1 MATKKKRKL
10 LLSMLGLLSG
20 ASIHKVLIILG
31 IMGFSEIALFF
42 YCAQKSAEKLLE
54 NALYNRQIY
63 PIFFLALGLVFFL
76 LMHTEGMMGEKGGA
90 TMRRLRLSGIQIF
103 LIEACY
109 NLVCILLVFA
119 VQIWILIL
127 ALKII
132 SGNSPEEFFLAFYRI
147 EFLHSLLPLAEGG
160 KWIKNLLLVLSLS
173 VGAASGFGERES
185 ILSTVIFP
193 LILIWFVNPI
203 GWEFGDLACSAL
215 AVIGILSGG
224 MRIQQLKDMGNK

>member
-1 MATKKKRKL
+1 MKKKRKL
-10 LLSMLGLLSG
+10 VLSILGLLSG
-20 ASIHKVLIILG
+20 ASIYKVFTVLAV
-31 IMGFSEIALFF
+31 MGFSEIALFF
-42 YCAQKSAEKLLE
+42 YCAQKDTERLLE

-76 LMHTEGMMGEKGGA
+76 LMRTEGMMGEKGGA

-103 LIEACY
+103 LVETCY

-119 VQIWILIL
+119 VQIWILIV

-132 SGNSPEEFFLAFYRI
+132 SGGSSEEFFLAFYRV
-147 EFLHSLLPLAEGG
+147 EFLHSLLPLAEGR
-160 KWIKNLLLVLSLS
+160 KWIKNLLLVLAFS

-185 ILSTVIFP
+185 ILFTVIFP
-193 LILIWFVNPI
+193 LTLVWFINPI

-215 AVIGILSGG
+215 CVIGIASGG
-224 MRIQQLKDMGNK
+224 MRIWHLRDMRDK

>member
-10 LLSMLGLLSG
+10 IFSVLGLISR
-20 ASIHKVLIILG
+20 ASIHKVFIILAV
-31 IMGFSEIALFF
+31 MGFSEIALFF
-42 YCAQKSAEKLLE
+42 SCAQKGAEKLLE
-54 NALYNRQIY
+54 NAIYNRQIY

-76 LMHTEGMMGEKGGA
+76 LMRTEGMMGEKGGA
-90 TMRRLRLSGIQIF
+90 TMRRFRLSGIQIF

-109 NLVCILLVFA
+109 NLVCILLVFV

-132 SGNSPEEFFLAFYRI
+132 IGASPEEIFLAFYRI
-147 EFLHSLLPLAEGG
+147 EFLHSILPLAEGG

-185 ILSTVIFP
+185 VLPTVIFP
-193 LILIWFVNPI
+193 LIIIWFVNPI
-203 GWEFGDLACSAL
+203 GWEFGDLTCSVL
-215 AVIGILSGG
+215 CVIGIASGG
-224 MRIQQLKDMGNK
+224 MRMRQLKDMGNK

>member
-1 MATKKKRKL
+1 MKEKRKL
-10 LLSMLGLLSG
+10 VLSILGLLSG
-20 ASIHKVLIILG
+20 ASIYKVFTVLAV
-31 IMGFSEIALFF
+31 MGFSEIALFF
-42 YCAQKSAEKLLE
+42 YCAQKDTERLLE

-76 LMHTEGMMGEKGGA
+76 LMRTEGMMGEKGGA

-103 LIEACY
+103 LVETCY

-119 VQIWILIL
+119 VQIWILIV

-132 SGNSPEEFFLAFYRI
+132 SGGSSEEFFLAFYRV
-147 EFLHSLLPLAEGG
+147 EFLHSLLPLAEGR
-160 KWIKNLLLVLSLS
+160 KWIKNLLLVLAFS

-185 ILSTVIFP
+185 ILFTVIFP
-193 LILIWFVNPI
+193 LTLVWFVNPI

-215 AVIGILSGG
+215 CVIGIASGG
-224 MRIQQLKDMGNK
+224 MRIWYLRDMRDK

>member
-1 MATKKKRKL
+1 MKKKRKL
-10 LLSMLGLLSG
+10 VLSMLGLFLG
-20 ASIHKVLIILG
+20 ASIYKVFTVLA
-31 IMGFSEIALFF
+31 IMGFSEVVLFF
-42 YCAQKSAEKLLE
+42 YCAQKDTEKLLE

-76 LMHTEGMMGEKGGA
+76 LMRTEGMMGEKGGA

-103 LIEACY
+103 LIEVCY
-109 NLVCILLVFA
+109 NLVCILLVFV

-132 SGNSPEEFFLAFYRI
+132 SGESPEEFFLAFYRI
-147 EFLHSLLPLAEGG
+147 EFLHSLLPLAEGR
-160 KWIKNLLLVLSLS
+160 KWIKNLLLVLALS
-173 VGAASGFGERES
+173 VGAASGFGKRES

-193 LILIWFVNPI
+193 LILIWFVTPI

-215 AVIGILSGG
+215 CVIGIASGG
-224 MRIQQLKDMGNK
+224 MRIWQLKDIRDK